1 MIRHVLLLS
10 FKPHVSESDML
21 AAFKNFESMPEKID
35 GVASVEWGW
44 NNSPENISRGF
55 THCVF
60 MTFADE
66 QGRENY
72 LPHPQHEALKA
83 QLDPLLENI
92 IVLDYQL

>member
-1 MIRHVLLLS
+1 MIRHVLLLR
-10 FKPHVSESDML
+10 FKADVSESDML
-21 AAFKNFESMPEKID
+21 VAFKSFESMSEKID
-35 GVASVEWGW
+35 GVVSVEWGQ
-44 NNSPENISRGF
+44 NNSPENLNRGF

-66 QGRENY
+66 RGRDHY

-92 IVLDYQL
+92 IVLDYLI